1 MPLNLPTV
9 TTDDISFGPGRLFI
23 GPAGA
28 TPTADL
34 GSISEDG
41 ISFELTS
48 EKRKIMQGNPKSTK
62 LIFTQQES
70 CFIRAS
76 SIEWNFDNLTY
87 GLGSGITSATATE
100 ETFEWG
106 GDPFVNEVALRIEH
120 QMAVT
125 GNTLYANVWKASAEA
140 GFSFQFGHDEH
151 KFDYS
156 WEAISS
162 TTNWAGSALSQ
173 KSQLF
178 QLVRE
183 IA

>member
-28 TPTADL
+28 TPTADI

-41 ISFELTS
+41 IAFELTS

-76 SIEWNFDNLTY
+76 SIEWNFDNLKY
-87 GLGSGITSATATE
+87 GLGAGNTTASASE
-100 ETFEWG
+100 ETFAWG
-106 GDPFVNEVALRIEH
+106 GDPFVNEVALHIEH
-120 QMAVT
+120 QMPVT
-125 GNTLYANVWKASAEA
+125 GNTLNVYVWKASAEA

-162 TTNWAGSALSQ
+162 TTNWAGSTLDQ
-173 KSQLF
+173 KEQMFKIERVL
-178 QLVRE
+178 
-183 IA
+183 